1 VEHVF
6 KFADELGPLKIIH
19 VYEPS
24 ANLKGILVVDN
35 VAAGPSIGGVRL
47 APDVSTEECFRL
59 ARAMTL
65 KNAAAEIPHGG
76 GKAVLFGD
84 PKMGKVEKEH
94 LIRAFAC
101 SLREVEQYIFGPDM
115 GTDEECMAWI
125 KDEVGRAVGL
135 PRALG
140 GIPLDEIGATGWGI
154 SHVAEVA
161 IRFCDFELAG
171 ARIVVQ
177 GFGAVGLHAAR
188 FLTNKGAILVGAA
201 DSQGTI
207 HHSAGLNMET
217 LLKLKQQGKSVAEY
231 PGGKKLDR
239 EAVINIECDI
249 WIPAGRPDVIR
260 KDNVQQLKTKLVI
273 EGANIPVTSE
283 AEKYLHTHGI
293 LCIPDFI
300 ANAGGVICAAME
312 YEGGNELLAF
322 QSIEEKLQRNT
333 KAVLEEAK
341 SQQKSPREAA
351 LDLALRRVKKT
362 MGYRRWSLF

>member
-1 VEHVF
+1 MYGL
-6 KFADELGPLKIIH
+6 D
-19 VYEPS
+19 
-24 ANLKGILVVDN
+24 
-35 VAAGPSIGGVRL
+35 
-47 APDVSTEECFRL
+47 
-59 ARAMTL
+59 
-65 KNAAAEIPHGG
+65 
-76 GKAVLFGD
+76 
-84 PKMGKVEKEH
+84 
-94 LIRAFAC
+94 
-101 SLREVEQYIFGPDM
+101 
-115 GTDEECMAWI
+115 

-140 GIPLDEIGATGWGI
+140 GIPLDEIVATGWGI

-188 FLTNKGAILVGAA
+188 FLTNKGAILVGTA

-231 PGGKKLDR
+231 PEGKKLDR

-260 KDNVQQLKTKLVI
+260 KDNVQRLKTKLVI

-322 QSIEEKLQRNT
+322 QSIEEKLRRNT

-341 SQQKSPREAA
+341 IQQKSPREAA